1 MDQVK
6 TGKLIRSLRQKHN
19 LTQLAL
25 AEMLG
30 VSDKAVSKWERG
42 GSLR

>member
-6 TGKLIRSLRQKHN
+6 TGKLIRSLRQKQN

-25 AEMLG
+25 AERLG
-30 VSDKAVSKWERG
+30 CQLKA
-42 GSLR
+42 

>member
-6 TGKLIRSLRQKHN
+6 TGKLIRSLRLKHH

-25 AEMLG
+25 AERLG
-30 VSDKAVSKWERG
+30 RQLKA
-42 GSLR
+42 